1 MIQKKPLIGVGV
13 LILKGDLILM
23 SKRQTSHGTGFWAFP
38 GGHLEFNETVEEC
51 VKRELFEE
59 TGLVAKTIIK
69 GPWKEAFFESDS
81 KHYINLFGIVREFSG
96 SLENKEPQKSS
107 EWKWFPIDQ
116 LPSPLFHP
124 IESIAK
130 DGSLVDFLAPY
141 RKPKLSYLSA
151 PFSHPDPTI
160 QQARYEEIT
169 AAAGHLIKAGTYVYS
184 PLTHNIPIKNLGIIT
199 TWEEWKPL
207 DFAMI
212 DQCDQLIIYQMEG
225 WETSRGVQ
233 EEVAYAKEKNIPIIE
248 MKPLAFV

>member
-1 MIQKKPLIGVGV
+1 MPASAVTTIPCFRGKIGEGIANAKTQILNRNVYFFCGFGIIGAMIQKKPLIGVGV
-13 LILKGDLILM
+13 LVLKGDLILM
-23 SKRQTSHGTGFWAFP
+23 WKRQTSHGTGFWAFP
-38 GGHLEFNETVEEC
+38 GGHLEFNERVEEC

-69 GPWKEAFFESDS
+69 GPWKEVFFESDS

-130 DGSLVDFLAPY
+130 DGSLVDFLVPY
-141 RKPKLSYLSA
+141 RKPKLSYLCA

-184 PLTHNIPIKNLGIIT
+184 PLTHNIPIKKFRHHHHMGR
-199 TWEEWKPL
+199 
-207 DFAMI
+207 
-212 DQCDQLIIYQMEG
+212 MEA
-225 WETSRGVQ
+225 S
-233 EEVAYAKEKNIPIIE
+233 
-248 MKPLAFV
+248 